1 MNNLNLLFLTCN
13 FLLRFCYQLQ
23 ISCNCMMYK
32 MHAVIS
38 YNHNCTLQIVLVSR
52 RLLIYMAVWNYC
64 QVLNHIFNNTFR
76 MKYYFYYFIWML
88 YFYCYILFL
97 REVVEGDEFLSLSSE
112 QVVKLISSDE
122 LTVPSEE
129 KVGY

>member
-1 MNNLNLLFLTCN
+1 
-13 FLLRFCYQLQ
+13 
-23 ISCNCMMYK
+23 
-32 MHAVIS
+32 
-38 YNHNCTLQIVLVSR
+38 
-52 RLLIYMAVWNYC
+52 
-64 QVLNHIFNNTFR
+64 
-76 MKYYFYYFIWML
+76 ML

>member
-1 MNNLNLLFLTCN
+1 
-13 FLLRFCYQLQ
+13 
-23 ISCNCMMYK
+23 
-32 MHAVIS
+32 
-38 YNHNCTLQIVLVSR
+38 
-52 RLLIYMAVWNYC
+52 
-64 QVLNHIFNNTFR
+64 
-76 MKYYFYYFIWML
+76 ML

-129 KVGY
+129 KVGYYLLENCYI